1 MPAHR
6 RLARLTI
13 ALIAMVACCPL
24 AFAEDAADVE
34 LEDAIATAPVELDGF
49 ALFRVR
55 GTSSYPADRRARAI
69 GERLAA
75 VARDDRIPIESL
87 HVSHGPVGSRI
98 IARDQPVMTILDAD
112 AALEHVQRFELAAIH
127 LARVRQALVDYRAAR
142 SARALQR
149 DAINSAIATALFTLS
164 ILALVWFWRWI
175 DRLVDRRV
183 AARIHAFEIHSFEVM
198 RAEQIASGL
207 RRALTAAR
215 AIGFVVIGFVYLQVV
230 LAQWPSTRLASRS
243 MTGFVLAPLQVLGSG
258 LVSTF
263 PRVMFLAV
271 LFIIVRWLIRIIHLF
286 FEAVGR
292 RSVGLSGFDPEWAEP
307 TYRIVRLLVAAFGL
321 VVAYPYIPGSGS
333 AAFKGLSVFVGVM
346 FSLGSSSAISNMIAG
361 YMMIYRRAFK
371 VGDRV
376 KIGDAFG
383 EVLETRL
390 QVTHIRSIKNE
401 EIVIPNSQILSSQV
415 INYSSLARTRG
426 LILHTEVGIGYE
438 TSWRQVEAML
448 LEAAART
455 HGIASDPS
463 PFILEKE
470 LGAFA
475 VVYELNAYCSDA
487 QSIHT
492 LYAELHRNTLDVF
505 NEHGV
510 QIMTPAYECDPAEP
524 KVAPAK
530 DLVAASR

>member
-1 MPAHR
+1 
-6 RLARLTI
+6 
-13 ALIAMVACCPL
+13 
-24 AFAEDAADVE
+24 
-34 LEDAIATAPVELDGF
+34 
-49 ALFRVR
+49 
-55 GTSSYPADRRARAI
+55 
-69 GERLAA
+69 
-75 VARDDRIPIESL
+75 
-87 HVSHGPVGSRI
+87 
-98 IARDQPVMTILDAD
+98 
-112 AALEHVQRFELAAIH
+112 
-127 LARVRQALVDYRAAR
+127 
-142 SARALQR
+142 
-149 DAINSAIATALFTLS
+149 
-164 ILALVWFWRWI
+164 
-175 DRLVDRRV
+175 
-183 AARIHAFEIHSFEVM
+183 
-198 RAEQIASGL
+198 
-207 RRALTAAR
+207 
-215 AIGFVVIGFVYLQVV
+215 
-230 LAQWPSTRLASRS
+230 
-243 MTGFVLAPLQVLGSG
+243 
-258 LVSTF
+258 
-263 PRVMFLAV
+263 
-271 LFIIVRWLIRIIHLF
+271 
-286 FEAVGR
+286 
-292 RSVGLSGFDPEWAEP
+292 
-307 TYRIVRLLVAAFGL
+307 
-321 VVAYPYIPGSGS
+321 
-333 AAFKGLSVFVGVM
+333 M